1 MYIVKKILQ
10 FMLTIFILSLMV
22 FFMSRLAPG
31 DPLASYYG
39 EGVERLSTEER
50 AASMEKLGLNKP
62 ILTQYINWVSK
73 AMYFDFGIS
82 YKYKQDVVEV
92 IKSVALNTILLGGL
106 SYVFTFFLA
115 LLLAIFCA
123 YKEKTLIDKFICK
136 IGILTSSIPTFW
148 IALLFILIFSINLT
162 ILPSSGAYPL
172 GEPYDVFGRIKHL
185 ILPVSVLVLNHLWYY
200 AYMLRNK
207 LVEEIRQDYVLL
219 CTVRGMSK
227 MEIILKH
234 CLRNIMPAFIT
245 LMAISIPHILGG
257 TYIIERVFSYPG
269 LGYLAFESVRYHD
282 YNMLMVLSLI
292 TGILVVIASFFAEIL
307 NSKLD
312 PRMKAY
318 GGDMVEN
325 SNR

>member
-1 MYIVKKILQ
+1 MFSIKKILQ
-10 FMLTIFILSLMV
+10 LILTIFILSIIV
-22 FFMSRLAPG
+22 FYMSRLAPG

-62 ILTQYINWVSK
+62 ILNQYINWVSK
-73 AMYFDFGIS
+73 AMSFDFGIS

-106 SYVFTFFLA
+106 SYFFTFFLA

-123 YKEKTLIDKFICK
+123 YKEGKLIDKLICK
-136 IGILTSSIPTFW
+136 IGILTSCIPAFW

-162 ILPSSGAYPL
+162 ILPSSGAYPIGKHNDIL
-172 GEPYDVFGRIKHL
+172 GRIRHL

-207 LVEEIRQDYVLL
+207 LVEETRQDYVLL
-219 CTVRGMSK
+219 CTVRGMNK
-227 MEIILKH
+227 MEILLKH

-257 TYIIERVFSYPG
+257 TYIVEKVFSYPG
-269 LGYLAFESVRYHD
+269 LGSLAFESVRYHD

-307 NSKLD
+307 NSHID
-312 PRMKAY
+312 PRIKIG
-318 GGDMVEN
+318 GGDRLED
-325 SNR
+325 SKR